1 MKPPVASSQPDRP
14 APAAPELPEILAAIR
29 AHEVRR
35 SSLNDP
41 DAPKRRAA
49 AEIVGYLGSEATTK
63 VFETVSPDC
72 GNLLTQLHPLLS
84 LFLGRR
90 AAGRLESHVI
100 DAAVVRI

>member
-1 MKPPVASSQPDRP
+1 MKPPVASSQSDRP
-14 APAAPELPEILAAIR
+14 APAAPELPEILAVIR
-29 AHEVRR
+29 RHEVRR
-35 SSLNDP
+35 SSLKDP

-49 AEIVGYLGSEATTK
+49 AAIVDYLGSEATNK

-72 GNLLTQLHPLLS
+72 KNVITELHPLLS

-100 DAAVVRI
+100 DVALVRI